1 MKGEIVMEKTC
12 FTDFCEL
19 NDSELLEVEGGITF
33 LAACM
38 VVGKIVVGSA
48 AVGFIG
54 GCGYELI
61 FG

>member
-1 MKGEIVMEKTC
+1 MEKTC
-12 FTDFCEL
+12 FTDLCEL

-33 LAACM
+33 LAACV
-38 VVGKIVVGSA
+38 VVGKIVAGSA

-54 GCGYELI
+54 GCAYELI